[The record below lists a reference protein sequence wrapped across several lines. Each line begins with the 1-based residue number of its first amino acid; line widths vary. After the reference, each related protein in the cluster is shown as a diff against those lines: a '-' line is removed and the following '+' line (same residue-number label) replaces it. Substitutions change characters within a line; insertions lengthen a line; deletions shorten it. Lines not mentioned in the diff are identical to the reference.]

1 MRGVFMTKISSAMR
15 RFVAMHSMV
24 SPPVAHLVWG
34 YCSVEEWR
42 YGYGHLGVSHLSI
55 AHQPSHLVQATRR
68 AQSWWVCLRRWSS
81 PSLGEH
87 Q

>member
-24 SPPVAHLVWG
+24 SQPVAHLVWG
-34 YCSVEEWR
+34 YCLAEEWR
-42 YGYGHLGVSHLSI
+42 DGYGHLGSSQLPI

-68 AQSWWVCLRRWSS
+68 AQSWWVCFRRWSLQL
-81 PSLGEH
+81 LGEH